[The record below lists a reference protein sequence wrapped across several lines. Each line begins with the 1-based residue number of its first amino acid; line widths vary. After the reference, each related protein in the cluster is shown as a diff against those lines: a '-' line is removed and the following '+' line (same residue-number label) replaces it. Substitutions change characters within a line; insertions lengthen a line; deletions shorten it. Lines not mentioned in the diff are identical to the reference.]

1 MKIDEVKQGAVVV
14 LRPTGPLVGDAC
26 LEMKNALKSAA
37 TRTMGRYVVDAA
49 AISFLDSPGLETLLD
64 AAEALLQGGRSLKL
78 CAANDTVRDAI
89 ELTGLADSFEHFD
102 DVNAAVRSFL

>member
-1 MKIDEVKQGAVVV
+1 MKIDEVKHGAVIV
-14 LRPTGPLVGDAC
+14 LKPAGPLVGEAC

-49 AISFLDSPGLETLLD
+49 AMSFLDSAGLEALLD

-78 CAANDTVRDAI
+78 CTVNETVREAI
-89 ELTGLADSFEHFD
+89 ELTGLANSFEHYD